1 MTAKFQVSGSKFQ
14 VGASNLIYKYS
25 KVTIMS
31 KVERFEDL
39 KVWKLTR
46 ELCQTIH
53 KLTLK
58 EQFSKDFK
66 LIGQI
71 KESSGSVMDNIAE
84 GFEQDGNKEF
94 IQFLSIAKGSCGETR
109 SQLYRAIDNGY
120 ITQDEFDL
128 TYDKTLECN
137 KMLKGFITYV
147 KDSELK
153 GNKFK

>member
-1 MTAKFQVSGSKFQ
+1 
-14 VGASNLIYKYS
+14 
-25 KVTIMS
+25 MS

-39 KVWKLTR
+39 KVWQLAR

-66 LIGQI
+66 LVGQI
-71 KESSGSVMDNIAE
+71 KGSSGSVMDNIAE
-84 GFEQDGNKEF
+84 GFERDGNKEF
-94 IQFLSIAKGSCGETR
+94 IQFLSVSKGSCGETR
-109 SQLYRAIDNGY
+109 SQLYRAIDNEY
-120 ITQDEFDL
+120 ITQDEFDIA
-128 TYDKTLECN
+128 YDKTLECN
-137 KMLKGFITYV
+137 KMLKGFITYL